1 MYFRINYSDD
11 GKKHGE
17 CSLFNSLE
25 FPSYEPTVST
35 NENQMQNNLPLVI
48 NNVTLN
54 NEQLSLPENAM
65 VC

>member
-11 GKKHGE
+11 GKKRGE

-25 FPSYEPTVST
+25 FPSYEPVST
-35 NENQMQNNLPLVI
+35 NENQIQNSLPLVI
-48 NNVTLN
+48 NSVIPN